1 MIKSQIISILDNYPV
16 IALAVSGGSDSMA
29 MLEWFRQNRPK
40 NSFFI
45 VNIDHHIRGEESK
58 RDSDFVRDYAKKY
71 DIKFEKYD
79 VDAVVFAR
87 EKGYTLEQAARILRH
102 KIFEQVTFEKAN
114 VIATAHHA
122 SDQAESVLMHIA
134 RGTGIGGLK
143 GMSVQDGH
151 IIRPLLQTRK
161 QEIMGFLANNNV
173 SYCTDSTNSDNDYS
187 RNYIRNVVLK
197 SIEQKYP
204 NFEQSLIKLSDRAKE
219 IADFIDINT
228 PPLYMQY
235 GGIYC
240 KLEDKH
246 SVICAEMIR
255 RAFSLLGITFDIEQR
270 HINSIINFAKNNTSG
285 SIDMPYNTVVYKENK
300 GIVIAKKTVY
310 PNETYRF
317 SDGFFEIGGFELQ
330 VQRVQYQDC
339 LTKNASQFDLE
350 KALFIAVDKTEELV
364 VRLRNS
370 GDTIQ
375 KFGGGSK
382 SLGDFLTDKKVPL
395 RLRDRL
401 PVIANGNEII
411 CVCGVDI
418 ARSAKVEKDSKIIYK
433 ITLASD

>member
-1 MIKSQIISILDNYPV
+1 M
-16 IALAVSGGSDSMA
+16 
-29 MLEWFRQNRPK
+29 
-40 NSFFI
+40 
-45 VNIDHHIRGEESK
+45 
-58 RDSDFVRDYAKKY
+58 
-71 DIKFEKYD
+71 
-79 VDAVVFAR
+79 
-87 EKGYTLEQAARILRH
+87 QAARILRH

-161 QEIMGFLANNNV
+161 QEIMEFLANNNV

-310 PNETYRF
+310 
-317 SDGFFEIGGFELQ
+317 
-330 VQRVQYQDC
+330 
-339 LTKNASQFDLE
+339 
-350 KALFIAVDKTEELV
+350 
-364 VRLRNS
+364 
-370 GDTIQ
+370 
-375 KFGGGSK
+375 
-382 SLGDFLTDKKVPL
+382 
-395 RLRDRL
+395 
-401 PVIANGNEII
+401 
-411 CVCGVDI
+411 
-418 ARSAKVEKDSKIIYK
+418 
-433 ITLASD
+433 

>member
-1 MIKSQIISILDNYPV
+1 
-16 IALAVSGGSDSMA
+16 
-29 MLEWFRQNRPK
+29 
-40 NSFFI
+40 
-45 VNIDHHIRGEESK
+45 
-58 RDSDFVRDYAKKY
+58 
-71 DIKFEKYD
+71 
-79 VDAVVFAR
+79 
-87 EKGYTLEQAARILRH
+87 
-102 KIFEQVTFEKAN
+102 
-114 VIATAHHA
+114 
-122 SDQAESVLMHIA
+122 MHIA

-161 QEIMGFLANNNV
+161 QEIMEFLANNNV

-310 PNETYRF
+310 SNETYRF

-339 LTKNASQFDLE
+339 LTKNDSQFDLE

-364 VRLRNS
+364 VRFRNS

-375 KFGGGSK
+375 KFGGGRK

-401 PVIANGNEII
+401 PVIANGNDII

>member
-1 MIKSQIISILDNYPV
+1 MIKSQIVSILDNYPV

-151 IIRPLLQTRK
+151 IIRPLLQTSK
-161 QEIMGFLANNNV
+161 QIGRASCRERV
-173 SYCTDSTNSDNDYS
+173 S
-187 RNYIRNVVLK
+187 
-197 SIEQKYP
+197 
-204 NFEQSLIKLSDRAKE
+204 
-219 IADFIDINT
+219 
-228 PPLYMQY
+228 
-235 GGIYC
+235 
-240 KLEDKH
+240 
-246 SVICAEMIR
+246 
-255 RAFSLLGITFDIEQR
+255 
-270 HINSIINFAKNNTSG
+270 
-285 SIDMPYNTVVYKENK
+285 
-300 GIVIAKKTVY
+300 
-310 PNETYRF
+310 
-317 SDGFFEIGGFELQ
+317 
-330 VQRVQYQDC
+330 
-339 LTKNASQFDLE
+339 
-350 KALFIAVDKTEELV
+350 
-364 VRLRNS
+364 
-370 GDTIQ
+370 
-375 KFGGGSK
+375 
-382 SLGDFLTDKKVPL
+382 
-395 RLRDRL
+395 
-401 PVIANGNEII
+401 
-411 CVCGVDI
+411 
-418 ARSAKVEKDSKIIYK
+418 SAG
-433 ITLASD
+433 